1 MSAAPPNV
9 VRYDVP
15 GGDFCAYLKGF
26 WKRNLEWR
34 HFGGSFKHLRSTN
47 NVVFIEEDLDAA
59 RQPNTQSVGSCVV
72 RFCGGRSEGHTR
84 SRIWPART
92 PSRFVAQLAMAIL
105 TQKGGLSLTND
116 RDASIVTQFI
126 PDEQGT
132 FMEWSFEGVTCHGVF
147 KPESSVA
154 IFNFCLQES
163 MVTITYRILD
173 ANSTWLTCCA
183 QLAVALDA
191 GCTWLRY
198 GSLAEFT
205 EWSEELLAAARPA
218 DLVVL
223 LVRLSDLDA
232 AHPELQAV
240 ECNTSSGDGCEKTVD
255 IADGSAMEQFVRD
268 LGRYDAE
275 ATTAPLVVML
285 CPSPPAAMDRSKAL
299 EDEMR
304 RKIEVLPNVH
314 MQTSNQIMALFQ
326 QQYATAFYDAVA
338 DKRQHSPYTQA
349 MLNVLSLSI
358 CRQICRLFRT
368 ASSRKKVIV
377 LDCDNTLWGG
387 AVAEVGA
394 AGIAIEPRFLALQ
407 RFVVAQQQCGIL
419 LALCSKNILEDVTR
433 AFEQRRDDMVLDL
446 HEHVVATKVNWRPKS
461 ENIAQLAEELSLGA
475 FASVVRC
482 SEVAAALP
490 SVTVIRLPDAFS
502 ESFLDQEWVFDESFH
517 LQLRAAAVSTAE
529 DSSRTQLYR
538 QNRERQ
544 QLRAAT
550 STHTAFLSALGV
562 RIVFEE
568 LDSEN
573 ERLARSPSFTR
584 ILQLHHRTNQ
594 FSTST
599 TFAKRLDERA
609 LLDYVTAADHTA
621 ICAHVTDRFGHYGLV
636 SAALCHIMPGGNV
649 LRVDSLLLSC
659 RALNRGVE
667 HAMVRKL
674 SEVAAR
680 TGSTMMEFVWEPTE
694 RNQPA
699 HLFFSV
705 LSDVEFVVE
714 SGGLEQEAVG
724 EEKQRQSCTA
734 AGMWLVATD
743 KASQVSFLKAGD
755 NVQHNDVST
764 HSTLAWFLQFFP
776 IRWLRDAALSS
787 LQWTLTSFAPQWMLN
802 WMSTWSEFKSLTSRD
817 GGGGA
822 SGSLRVSFC
831 GRGSLDEF
839 IRPALVGLPRTSTLN
854 EGGTIDPEELD
865 KFRRK
870 ARHQTKLALADHL
883 HEETPRVVWSANRS
897 YAEEKRQLG
906 VNSGDKGESVSG
918 TQIHAASLQ
927 LSCQSSRCSAI
938 VQRDSRCSFHMCRN
952 CCYRVQRLLTRSQ
965 HHANA
970 EARRSA
976 VDVLQAE
983 FAKDA
988 AQEAIKHALVSGI
1001 DAKLCEA
1008 HQNKRRRGE
1017 LCPTEA

>member
-1 MSAAPPNV
+1 MSAAPSNV

-59 RQPNTQSVGSCVV
+59 RQPSTQS
-72 RFCGGRSEGHTR
+72 
-84 SRIWPART
+84 
-92 PSRFVAQLAMAIL
+92 
-105 TQKGGLSLTND
+105 
-116 RDASIVTQFI
+116 FI

-163 MVTITYRILD
+163 M
-173 ANSTWLTCCA
+173 
-183 QLAVALDA
+183 
-191 GCTWLRY
+191 WLRY
-198 GSLAEFT
+198 GSLAEFA
-205 EWSEELLAAARPA
+205 EWSEELLAAARPV

-223 LVRLSDLDA
+223 LVRLSDLEA

-240 ECNTSSGDGCEKTVD
+240 ERNGCEEA
-255 IADGSAMEQFVRD
+255 ADSAGESAIEQFVRG

-275 ATTAPLVVML
+275 ATRCSAAPLVVMA
-285 CPSPPAAMDRSKAL
+285 CPSPPAATYRFQAL

-304 RKIEVLPNVH
+304 RKIEVLPSVY
-314 MQTSNQIMALFQ
+314 MQASSQIMELFQ
-326 QQYATAFYDAVA
+326 QQYTTAFYDAVA

-349 MLNVLSLSI
+349 MLNALSLSI
-358 CRQICRLFRT
+358 CRQICRLFRA

-387 AVAEVGA
+387 AIAEVGA

-407 RFVVAQQQCGIL
+407 RFVVAQQQCGML
-419 LALCSKNILEDVTR
+419 LALCSKNILEDVTQ

-446 HEHVVATKVNWRPKS
+446 REHVIATKVNWWPKS
-461 ENIAQLAEELSLGA
+461 ENIAQLAEELSLGE
-475 FASVVRC
+475 FASVAQVPRAFFSLRLVGLRSWRAWKCVGLDSFVFIDDNPLEC

-490 SVTVIRLPDAFS
+490 SVTVIRLPDEFS

-568 LDSEN
+568 LDGEN

-636 SAALCHIMPGGNV
+636 SAALCHVVPGSNV
-649 LRVDSLLLSC
+649 LRVDSFLLSC

-674 SEVAAR
+674 GEVAAR
-680 TGSTMMEFVWEPTE
+680 SGSTMMEFEWEPTE

-699 HLFFSV
+699 HIFFSV
-705 LSDVEFVVE
+705 LSGVEFVVE
-714 SGGLEQEAVG
+714 SCGPEQKAVG
-724 EEKQRQSCTA
+724 EGKLRQSCTA
-734 AGMWLVATD
+734 AGTWLVATD
-743 KASQVSFLKAGD
+743 KASRVSFLKADD
-755 NVQHNDVST
+755 NLQHNDVST
-764 HSTLAWFLQFFP
+764 HGTLAWFLQFFP

-787 LQWTLTSFAPQWMLN
+787 LKWTLTSFTPPWMLN
-802 WMSTWSEFKSLTSRD
+802 WMSTWFAFRSLASRD

-822 SGSLRVSFC
+822 SGFLRVSFC
-831 GRGSLDEF
+831 DRGSLDEF
-839 IRPALVGLPRTSTLN
+839 ISPALVGLPSTSTFN
-854 EGGTIDPEELD
+854 EDGAIDPEELD

-883 HEETPRVVWSANRS
+883 HEETPRVIWSANRS
-897 YAEEKRQLG
+897 YAEEKHQLV
-906 VNSGDKGESVSG
+906 VNSGDEGDSVSS

-927 LSCQSSRCSAI
+927 LSCQSSRCSTI

-976 VDVLQAE
+976 VDVLQADL
-983 FAKDA
+983 AKDA
-988 AQEAIKHALVSGI
+988 AQEATKRARVGGI
-1001 DAKLCEA
+1001 NTKLCEA

-1017 LCPTEA
+1017 LCPAEA